1 MQIFVLGAA
10 VMGIAG
16 TMLTTL
22 DGQFMPGSDQP
33 LRFTFPIWAMV
44 IVGGPRHAQN
54 TNFRRDSPGL
64 SGISG
69 ISGILRDSVAHA
81 RRVVGAAYGVAGVRA
96 WSRTQTRLRTWSQS
110 AAQTTNPPLPVPLP
124 PEGRRG
130 YVDGAARS
138 PSPPPSAAR
147 RESQARGASAR
158 RLREMNEW
166 RRGLG

>member
-64 SGISG
+64 SGIKWDKWDSAGQRRARPQGRGRG
-69 ISGILRDSVAHA
+69 IWGRGRKSMVAHA
-81 RRVVGAAYGVAGVRA
+81 DKITHVVAKRRANNKPT
-96 WSRTQTRLRTWSQS
+96 SPCPS
-110 AAQTTNPPLPVPLP
+110 PC
-124 PEGRRG
+124 
-130 YVDGAARS
+130 
-138 PSPPPSAAR
+138 PSPP
-147 RESQARGASAR
+147 
-158 RLREMNEW
+158 
-166 RRGLG
+166 

>member
-16 TMLTTL
+16 AMLTTL
-22 DGQFMPGSDQP
+22 DGQFMPGIYQP
-33 LRFTFPIWAMV
+33 LRFTFLIWVMV

-54 TNFRRDSPGL
+54 MNLKRDSPGL

-69 ISGILRDSVAHA
+69 ITGISGIPRDSVAHA

-96 WSRTQTRLRTWSQS
+96 WSRTQTRLRTWPQS
-110 AAQTTNPPLPVPLP
+110 TAQTTNPPLPVPLP

-130 YVDGAARS
+130 YVDGAGLLSLSAPERRKARK
-138 PSPPPSAAR
+138 PSSRSERPAL
-147 RESQARGASAR
+147 EG
-158 RLREMNEW
+158 NE
-166 RRGLG
+166 

>member
-16 TMLTTL
+16 AMLTAL

-33 LRFTFPIWAMV
+33 LRFTFLIWVMV

-54 TNFRRDSPGL
+54 MNLKRDSPGL
-64 SGISG
+64 SGIKWDKW
-69 ISGILRDSVAHA
+69 DSAGQA
-81 RRVVGAAYGVAGVRA
+81 PRRVVGAAMGSRA
-96 WSRTQTRLRTWSQS
+96 TWSRTQTRLRTWSQS

-124 PEGRRG
+124 PGGRRG

>member
-16 TMLTTL
+16 AMLTTL
-22 DGQFMPGSDQP
+22 DGQFMPGSYQP

-54 TNFRRDSPGL
+54 IILKRDSPGL
-64 SGISG
+64 SGIKWDKW
-69 ISGILRDSVAHA
+69 DSAGQ
-81 RRVVGAAYGVAGVRA
+81 RRA
-96 WSRTQTRLRTWSQS
+96 
-110 AAQTTNPPLPVPLP
+110 NNKPPLPVPLP

-147 RESQARGASAR
+147 LESQARGASAR

>member
-16 TMLTTL
+16 AMLTTL
-22 DGQFMPGSDQP
+22 DGQFMPGIYQP
-33 LRFTFPIWAMV
+33 LRFTFLIWVMV

-54 TNFRRDSPGL
+54 MNLKRDSPGL
-64 SGISG
+64 SGIKWDKWDAGG
-69 ISGILRDSVAHA
+69 IWGR
-81 RRVVGAAYGVAGVRA
+81 GRA
-96 WSRTQTRLRTWSQS
+96 WYADKIAWSQS